1 VQLRQAQR
9 KPLYLKMK
17 LSILPEIEII
27 EESETELESL
37 YRVIIH
43 NDNITPMDFVVHI
56 LKTIFY
62 LANDRAADIMLTAHI
77 KGNAYVQTLPKSEA
91 ERRVNK
97 AHFEANNAGYPLKFT
112 MEPE

>member
-1 VQLRQAQR
+1 MFSQ
-9 KPLYLKMK
+9 
-17 LSILPEIEII
+17 IPEIQII
-27 EESETELESL
+27 EESETDLESV

-43 NDNITPMDFVVHI
+43 NDDVTPMDFVVHV

-91 ERRVNK
+91 EKRVNR